1 LARFFQ
7 LTIQVEFYNI
17 QSTAT
22 ALPGGT
28 IEAVATRQPVP
39 AADVVASILRIADGV
54 FIAGLH

>member
-22 ALPGGT
+22 VLPGGT
-28 IEAVATRQPVP
+28 IEAIAAGQPVP
-39 AADVVASILRIADGV
+39 AANVIASNLRIAAGV
-54 FIAGLH
+54 FMAALR